1 MNNHKKDDL
10 LNHKIGKKC
19 DKENTN
25 LGNLLKVM
33 LIHLSFFLNLKS
45 IFNLSSTNK
54 KLRKLFY
61 EFRKIFGFFNQNRFI
76 KNLDSNRKNLPVK
89 KEKIKNLLISN
100 KYDKILDKNL
110 STPLNYACLYDSP
123 PFDMIKI
130 FVGKLMLIQ
139 KIFTILL
146 LYTTLVLTTV

>member
-54 KLRKLFY
+54 KLRKLFMNS
-61 EFRKIFGFFNQNRFI
+61 EKSLVSLTKTDSSKIWIRIEKIFQ
-76 KNLDSNRKNLPVK
+76 LK
-89 KEKIKNLLISN
+89 KKK
-100 KYDKILDKNL
+100 
-110 STPLNYACLYDSP
+110 
-123 PFDMIKI
+123 
-130 FVGKLMLIQ
+130 
-139 KIFTILL
+139 
-146 LYTTLVLTTV
+146 